1 MLLALIIAS
10 TLAGGVVSVLL
21 AALLAYRVFGAW
33 INQLVSFAVGVMLGA
48 AFLDILPEA
57 ARSNVPVPHLLST
70 VLGGIITFFLLE
82 KLALWRHAH
91 VALEDDQHAHPH
103 PHPAGM
109 MILVGDGLHNF
120 VDGILIAAAFL
131 TDIKLGLITSAAV
144 IAHEIPQ
151 ELGDFVVLLR
161 SGYSKRA
168 ALILNSIS
176 GLASVVGGVLGYF
189 ALSHGEAFIPYVLAV
204 AAASFI
210 YIAIADLIPGLH
222 EHVGGRALVYQPV
235 LMLAGIAL
243 VVLQHLLLDA

>member
-1 MLLALIIAS
+1 MLLTLIIAG

-21 AALLAYRVFGAW
+21 AALLTFRVFGTW

-57 ARSNVPVPHLLST
+57 ARSDVPIAHLLAT
-70 VLGGIITFFLLE
+70 VLSGIVTFFLLE

-91 VALEDDQHAHPH
+91 VALEHDQHAH

-131 TDIKLGLITSAAV
+131 ADIKLGLITSAAV

-161 SGYSKRA
+161 SGYSKRT

-189 ALSHGEAFIPYVLAV
+189 ALSHGEALIPYVLAI

-222 EHVGGRALVYQPV
+222 QHVGGRALVYQPV
-235 LMLAGIAL
+235 LMLAGVAL
-243 VVLQHLLLDA
+243 IVLQHLLFDH

>member
-1 MLLALIIAS
+1 MLLTLIIAG
-10 TLAGGVVSVLL
+10 TLAGGVISVLL
-21 AALLAYRVFGAW
+21 AALLAFRVFGAW

-57 ARSNVPVPHLLST
+57 VRSNVPVPQLLGT

-91 VALEDDQHAHPH
+91 VTLEDDQHAH

-161 SGYSKRA
+161 SGYSKRT

-222 EHVGGRALVYQPV
+222 EHVGGRALVYQPA
-235 LMLAGIAL
+235 LMLAGVAL
-243 VVLQHLLLDA
+243 IVLQHLLLDA